1 MDKEGEIIITSK
13 YNRKSIKI
21 LNSKIKKQKRLLY
34 IFFIILLLI
43 NIGII
48 IYIII
53 NNKKGIINLS
63 NISYEKLLKLKNELY
78 SKLSLI
84 DEITKLKSYDNKL
97 ILNETFINKEING
110 TVFNILDTKIINNNS
125 YEEFNETINNKYIQ
139 EQNNFCN
146 KPNEFYNKE
155 FEDKIRTA
163 DVKFKDK
170 KYQMFI
176 YKKDD
181 IVSNCIKFNGHW
193 ESTETTNVLEALN
206 HYVFIKKIKKEDVY
220 IIDIGA
226 NIGWYTFILGKFG
239 YKIISF
245 EPSQLNTYIL
255 KKNYCLNKDANTTII
270 NKGLYKEDK
279 KCDLYTPNGNE
290 GDKVIF
296 CEKKDNLPSHFKK
309 TAEII
314 LTKLSNYIQF
324 FSDKNLALIKIDV
337 EGGEGKVF
345 EGGIEIITKYHV
357 PLIFMEFFQ
366 NSLKSHDTDPEQF
379 LQIFEKNGYKISP
392 NSFFDKKYYSIDDIM
407 RRGKNIINLYLVY
420 SKAFE

>member
-125 YEEFNETINNKYIQ
+125 YEEFNETINNRYIQ

-155 FEDKIRTA
+155 FEDKIEQ
-163 DVKFKDK
+163 
-170 KYQMFI
+170 QML
-176 YKKDD
+176 
-181 IVSNCIKFNGHW
+181 SLRIKNIKC
-193 ESTETTNVLEALN
+193 L
-206 HYVFIKKIKKEDVY
+206 YIKKMILLV
-220 IIDIGA
+220 IVLNLMVIG
-226 NIGWYTFILGKFG
+226 NQRR
-239 YKIISF
+239 
-245 EPSQLNTYIL
+245 QLMY
-255 KKNYCLNKDANTTII
+255 
-270 NKGLYKEDK
+270 
-279 KCDLYTPNGNE
+279 
-290 GDKVIF
+290 
-296 CEKKDNLPSHFKK
+296 
-309 TAEII
+309 
-314 LTKLSNYIQF
+314 
-324 FSDKNLALIKIDV
+324 
-337 EGGEGKVF
+337 
-345 EGGIEIITKYHV
+345 
-357 PLIFMEFFQ
+357 
-366 NSLKSHDTDPEQF
+366 
-379 LQIFEKNGYKISP
+379 
-392 NSFFDKKYYSIDDIM
+392 
-407 RRGKNIINLYLVY
+407 
-420 SKAFE
+420 